1 MLTCTSKLCK
11 KPLSSQ
17 SQLNSKPPT
26 KPAHPSKQDMA
37 NSPDPL
43 FNDLNSL
50 RELGKFTLM
59 ILKVFFEEHEQEGVV
74 PPPETDGHIQW
85 LNLVLDRYMLALL
98 NVVKRHQALTN
109 LPAYISATVDPT
121 DDYFV
126 LDKEI
131 INDEEEYGAQD
142 SNHSPLMKKM
152 RKGLIYFLRRM
163 LEDLKGRRGEDDEE
177 AEQSKNQGEEDGSIS
192 FKDIESFVIGCANDI
207 LGYVQKMA
215 DVVRLHLNPKKAYKS
230 EPQEFAIGS

>member
-1 MLTCTSKLCK
+1 
-11 KPLSSQ
+11 
-17 SQLNSKPPT
+17 
-26 KPAHPSKQDMA
+26 MA
-37 NSPDPL
+37 NSPAPL

-50 RELGKFTLM
+50 RELGKSTLM
-59 ILKVFFEEHEQEGVV
+59 ILKVFFEEPEKEGVD

-98 NVVKRHQALTN
+98 NVVKRHQTGRLSRAR
-109 LPAYISATVDPT
+109 LPAYIKATADPT

-131 INDEEEYGAQD
+131 IDDEEEYGAQD

-177 AEQSKNQGEEDGSIS
+177 EEQSKNQGKEDGSIS